1 MPANNSKTNRAIRR
15 AAALER
21 FKLDPA
27 RLTDE
32 GYQERKAVEL
42 EALKKPVH

>member
-1 MPANNSKTNRAIRR
+1 MPSNNSKTNRSVRR

-27 RLTDE
+27 KANDAEYR
-32 GYQERKAVEL
+32 ERKAQEL